1 MLKNFDKMLVK
12 KMLSDGHLSIC
23 EFEIWRI
30 QEVVPVKAAM
40 RDEGLP
46 EVIARLSGSHLLN

>member
-1 MLKNFDKMLVK
+1 MLKNLDEMLARK
-12 KMLSDGHLSIC
+12 TPNEGHLSIC

-46 EVIARLSGSHLLN
+46 EVIVRLSRSHLLN

>member
-1 MLKNFDKMLVK
+1 MLKNFDEMLAK
-12 KMLSDGHLSIC
+12 KTPSDGHLSIC
-23 EFEIWRI
+23 EFETWRI

-46 EVIARLSGSHLLN
+46 EVIARLSRSHLLN

>member
-1 MLKNFDKMLVK
+1 MLKNLDEMLAK
-12 KMLSDGHLSIC
+12 KTPSDAHLSRC
-23 EFEIWRI
+23 EFENWRI

-46 EVIARLSGSHLLN
+46 EVTVRLSRSHLLN